1 MHHVVTRVAFEIAS
15 GRGTREAGVVMGA
28 GESPFNSS
36 YNFVSYY
43 SARVLARTKNTR
55 LLRSQTMVLKL
66 I

>member
-1 MHHVVTRVAFEIAS
+1 MVTRVAFEIAS
-15 GRGTREAGVVMGA
+15 GHGTREAGVMMGA

-43 SARVLARTKNTR
+43 GAHVLARAENTR
-55 LLRSQTMVLKL
+55 LPRSRTTVLKL